1 MCIFALLGMQVF
13 GARFNYN
20 PLTEKPRGNFDS
32 FYQSLLTVF
41 QVKTTTNV
49 ASVVKA
55 LFIFILFVFRFLFF
69 IFFYLQNLF
78 IFCSDPFSG
87 NKSLPHLT
95 RSCTQT

>member
-69 IFFYLQNLF
+69 IFFISKISLF
-78 IFCSDPFSG
+78 FV
-87 NKSLPHLT
+87 
-95 RSCTQT
+95 QTLSVEIKVCHI